1 MQEVNVHTPTLQR
14 LKTFLR
20 MDNLKEFTINDQG
33 LHLINITKNSITTI
47 IENLRMNLKFKTKR
61 KYIKRLHSV
70 GTQT

>member
-1 MQEVNVHTPTLQR
+1 
-14 LKTFLR
+14 